1 MVSYMYLIVRLWQ
14 GVFVEDEGV
23 WRVDVWGVI
32 F

>member
-1 MVSYMYLIVRLWQ
+1 MVSYLIVRLWQ
-14 GVFVEDEGV
+14 GVFVEDECV